1 MTFQELVSYNASL
14 PFNRW
19 AGIEVLSADREEVV
33 LRLER
38 RDDLCQNVG
47 GLHAALIA
55 GVLENACGYACGYAL
70 AMHPG
75 AGGLVTQMDTQFL
88 RPAQGEAFLAV
99 GRVVKPGS
107 KQSFSEADFFVEV
120 DGTRGPRFATARAL
134 VVPS

>member
-1 MTFQELVSYNASL
+1 MTFEELVKYNASL

-19 AGIEVLSADREEVV
+19 AGIEVLSADPQEVV

-47 GLHAALIA
+47 GLHAALIV
-55 GVLENACGYACGYAL
+55 GVLENACGYAL

-99 GRVVKPGS
+99 GRVIKPGS

-120 DGTRGPRFATARAL
+120 DGARGPRFATARAL
-134 VVPS
+134 IVPS

>member
-19 AGIEVLSADREEVV
+19 AGIEVLSADLDEVV

-55 GVLENACGYACGYAL
+55 GVLENACGYAL
-70 AMHPG
+70 AMHRG

-99 GRVVKPGS
+99 GRVIKPGS
-107 KQSFSEADFFVEV
+107 RQSFSEADFFIEV
-120 DGTRGPRFATARAL
+120 DGARGPRFATARAL